1 MSEILL
7 ASALV
12 MLASIVGIVS
22 VWRSAGAALERNLHF
37 LISFS
42 AGVFIVFAYGLAR
55 EGIEHSG
62 STTVGLLWMFGGALF
77 VWVAFKFM
85 PGLHQHEVRT
95 TDHDHEHAHLH
106 LDPRRMLLTDSVHN
120 AADGI
125 FLAAAFATG
134 SVFGWAAALSIF
146 VHEVLQ
152 EISEYFVLR
161 DAGYSVGRA
170 LRINFATSAT
180 IMVGAVGGY
189 FLLDTFEMLEGP
201 LLAVAAGGV
210 MVVVLHDLIPHS
222 VREAVSAT
230 HYLKHLTLFVV
241 GAGLMAGVT
250 ALVPHVELEHIDTPV
265 NLQA

>member
-62 STTVGLLWMFGGALF
+62 STTVGF
-77 VWVAFKFM
+77 
-85 PGLHQHEVRT
+85 
-95 TDHDHEHAHLH
+95 
-106 LDPRRMLLTDSVHN
+106 LTDSVHN

-125 FLAAAFATG
+125 FLAAAFASG

>member
-1 MSEILL
+1 MSELLL
-7 ASALV
+7 ASLLV
-12 MLASIVGIVS
+12 MCASLVGVVS
-22 VWRSAGAALERNLHF
+22 VWHGAGRVLERNLHF

-62 STTVGLLWMFGGALF
+62 STTTGLLWLFGGALF

-85 PGLHQHEVRT
+85 PGLHQHELH
-95 TDHDHEHAHLH
+95 TDHDGHDHTH
-106 LDPRRMLLTDSVHN
+106 LDARRMLLTDGLHN

-146 VHEVLQ
+146 VHEALQ

-161 DAGYSVGRA
+161 DAGYSVSGA
-170 LRINFATSAT
+170 LKINFAVSAT
-180 IMVGAVGGY
+180 ILVGAVGAY
-189 FLLDTFEMLEGP
+189 FLLDIFEMLEGP
-201 LLAVAAGGV
+201 LLAIAAGGI

-222 VREAVSAT
+222 VREAVGVR
-230 HYLKHLTLFVV
+230 HRLKHLALFAVGVV
-241 GAGLMAGVT
+241 LMAGIT
-250 ALVPHVELEHIDTPV
+250 TFLPHAEPEQIDAPV